1 MIDNLNNPDYD
12 IIDIVLN
19 YVADEVNEAFDKF
32 TSSIKLEKDGSK
44 DKFFDD
50 LIQTKG
56 LTSNLTYKYMKYK
69 VNNLRD
75 LLDFFS
81 RYLTKKK
88 DLSGVDLAKRIVK
101 SSSVRKAKANFS
113 DKMFGQTSLRKF
125 VIDMVNSMSEEMV
138 EIYQN
143 EDLNEL
149 EKYFNYIEY
158 DDTNK

>member
-1 MIDNLNNPDYD
+1 MISFQD
-12 IIDIVLN
+12 IL
-19 YVADEVNEAFDKF
+19 
-32 TSSIKLEKDGSK
+32 
-44 DKFFDD
+44 
-50 LIQTKG
+50 Q
-56 LTSNLTYKYMKYK
+56 
-69 VNNLRD
+69 R
-75 LLDFFS
+75 
-81 RYLTKKK
+81 KK